1 MAIRPILLVED
12 NPDDADLIVRAL
24 KRARLANPVVRM
36 DDGPGALD
44 WLKHQGAWA
53 GQAHELPVFV
63 LLDVKL
69 PGMNGHEV
77 LAAIRAE
84 PELHLVPVVMLTS
97 SAQDRDRLNS
107 YRNGANAYVVK
118 PVDFVELQKTVEAL
132 GYFWAIINQPPPSL

>member
-24 KRARLANPVVRM
+24 KRARLANPTVRM
-36 DDGPGALD
+36 DDGPSALD
-44 WLKHQGAWA
+44 WLKGQGVWA
-53 GQAHELPVFV
+53 DQAHELPVFV

-77 LAAIRAE
+77 LAAMRADPDLE
-84 PELHLVPVVMLTS
+84 LVPVVMLTS
-97 SAQDRDRLNS
+97 SAQDRDRFES

-132 GYFWAIINQPPPSL
+132 GYFWAIINRPPPPQ